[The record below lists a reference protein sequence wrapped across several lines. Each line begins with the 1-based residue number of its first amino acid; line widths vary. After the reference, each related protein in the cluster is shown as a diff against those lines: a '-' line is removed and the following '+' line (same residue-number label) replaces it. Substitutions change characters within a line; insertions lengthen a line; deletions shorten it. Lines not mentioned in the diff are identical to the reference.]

1 MIKLGISTA
10 CLYPMLTEEAFAQI
24 ARSGVQC
31 CEVFFNADCE
41 LEDAFTRELARRSAS
56 LGVPIVSVHPYTA
69 ALEPVYFF
77 SGYPRRTEDGFEQ
90 YKKYF
95 HAMNILGA
103 RYLIFHGD
111 AKNNLFSQGAG
122 FEHMSR
128 LCEMAKSFGVQIAH
142 ENVSRCKSSS
152 LSYLEKLAAQM
163 PEMRFVLDI
172 KQAVRS
178 QVNPFDIINLLG
190 NRIVHLHLSDHSAAG
205 DCLAPGKGTFDFES
219 LFSRLREVHFSGCG
233 VIELYR
239 ANFGDFGELTQ
250 AYGYLLSKLRPAS
263 FQ

>member
-10 CLYPMLTEEAFAQI
+10 CLYPMLTEEAFEQI

-41 LEDAFTRELARRSAS
+41 LKDSFTRELACRSAS
-56 LGVPIVSVHPYTA
+56 WGVPIVSVHPFTA

-77 SGYPRRTEDGFEQ
+77 SGYPRRTADGFEQ

-95 HAMNILGA
+95 HAMNMLGA

-111 AKNNLFSQGAG
+111 AKVNLFSQEAG
-122 FEHMSR
+122 FEHMAR
-128 LCEMAKSFGVQIAH
+128 LCEIAKAFGVQVAH

-152 LSYLEKLAAQM
+152 LTYLQSLAAQL
-163 PEMRFVLDI
+163 PDMRFTLDV

-178 QVNPFDIINLLG
+178 QVDPLAIVELLG
-190 NRIVHLHLSDHSAAG
+190 DRLVHLHLSDHSSAG
-205 DCLAPGKGTFDFES
+205 DCLAPGQGSFDFER
-219 LFSRLREVHFSGCG
+219 LFSRLRERHFSGCG

-239 ANFGDFGELTQ
+239 ANFGNFQELTQ
-250 AYGYLLSKLRPAS
+250 AYEYLLNKL
-263 FQ
+263 